1 MLRRFRA
8 WLEKERRW
16 KDEHRR
22 AWAGVAEPGPDGLSS
37 FHGDTEAAIQAALQ
51 DRGLTITSREI
62 VRTRGGVE
70 DHIVAEVL
78 ELEAKM
84 WIYRDQTDVV
94 TPKAQLRLEEWDA
107 RTPEAHRARVVAFL
121 DSL

>member
-1 MLRRFRA
+1 
-8 WLEKERRW
+8 
-16 KDEHRR
+16 
-22 AWAGVAEPGPDGLSS
+22 
-37 FHGDTEAAIQAALQ
+37 
-51 DRGLTITSREI
+51 LTITSREI

-107 RTPEAHRARVVAFL
+107 RTPEAHRAKVVAFL